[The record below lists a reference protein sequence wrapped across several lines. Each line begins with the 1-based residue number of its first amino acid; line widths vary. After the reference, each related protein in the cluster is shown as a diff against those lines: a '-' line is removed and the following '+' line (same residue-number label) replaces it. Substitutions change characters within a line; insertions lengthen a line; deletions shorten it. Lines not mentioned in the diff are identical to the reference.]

1 MRPSMEKSRAIGA
14 VLDASSLIIIAKLQE
29 IRALH
34 QTYGPLGIPPAVF
47 QETVEAG
54 KLRGKDD
61 ALVIEAA
68 MQAGLVKAVTLTQEQ
83 TRLAQH
89 LHTSGALGLGECE
102 ALAYARETGTRL
114 LIEERKGRAVARA
127 HNITYVILQVFPLEG
142 YIQGKLA
149 YEKCIDLLD
158 RIAVAMNTDLAI
170 LKALKA
176 AADAIQR
183 EREGENG

>member
-1 MRPSMEKSRAIGA
+1 MEKSQTVGA

-29 IRALH
+29 IKTLH
-34 QTYGPLGIPPAVF
+34 QIYGLLGIPPAVF
-47 QETVEAG
+47 QETVEVG
-54 KLRGKDD
+54 KQRGKDD

-68 MQAGLVKAVTLTQEQ
+68 MQAGLVKVVTLTQ
-83 TRLAQH
+83 AQAH
-89 LHTSGALGLGECE
+89 FAGNLHASGALGLGECG
-102 ALAYARETGTRL
+102 ALAYARDTETRL

-127 HNITYVILQVFPLEG
+127 HGITYTILQVFPLEG

-170 LKALKA
+170 LNALKA
-176 AADAIQR
+176 AAEAIQR
-183 EREGENG
+183 EREGEND